1 MLPPSLQPPCPR
13 RTRSESKHAATPGHP
28 KKGAKYSSGSERLV
42 PTVISDLFDREMRV
56 LFGRLRRSVGFGL
69 LCLVIAFQTQ
79 AAEVGA
85 KEAELKQVRARIE
98 SIRKAIHAD
107 AERRDALAAQLKNA
121 DLAVQSARE
130 RLTSVRTQR
139 QAAEAK
145 LQELKREQAQTE
157 KQIAA
162 EREALSGELAAA
174 YMNGR
179 QEQLKLLLNQQD
191 PARLGR
197 MLAYYG
203 YFGRARAERIER
215 IEEQLAHLELLN
227 ENIAAEA
234 ARLREL
240 EKEQEKNVRSLAG
253 AREQRAQT
261 LAKVQSKIKTRNEE
275 LAKLQR
281 DARSLEK
288 LVEELRRAIDEFPEL
303 AEQPFQRVKGKLPW
317 PVKGS
322 VLAKYGQLRAGGPL
336 KWQGLVIGAERGTQ
350 VRAPYHGRVVYADW
364 LPGLGLLLVLDHGGG
379 YMSLYGNNEQLYRR
393 VGDRVAPGDVL
404 SAVGDAAG
412 VGKPGLY
419 LEIRKGRQALNPAEW
434 LRR

>member
-1 MLPPSLQPPCPR
+1 MIRRKAGVCSALWALVLLPLLGFQAY
-13 RTRSESKHAATPGHP
+13 AAGVD
-28 KKGAKYSSGSERLV
+28 S
-42 PTVISDLFDREMRV
+42 
-56 LFGRLRRSVGFGL
+56 
-69 LCLVIAFQTQ
+69 
-79 AAEVGA
+79 
-85 KEAELKQVRARIE
+85 KEAELKQVRGRIE

-107 AERRDALAAQLKNA
+107 AERRDALATQLKSA
-121 DLAVQSARE
+121 ELAVQSARE
-130 RLTSVRTQR
+130 QLASVRSQR
-139 QAAEAK
+139 
-145 LQELKREQAQTE
+145 
-157 KQIAA
+157 IAA
-162 EREALSGELAAA
+162 ERRLAELKQEQADTRRKIEAQRGALSAELATA

-197 MLAYYG
+197 MMAYYG

-215 IEEQLAHLELLN
+215 ISDELEHLDLLN
-227 ENIAAEA
+227 ENISAEA
-234 ARLREL
+234 SRLRVL
-240 EKEQEKNVRSLAG
+240 EEESEQNVKSLAG
-253 AREQRAQT
+253 ARQRRAQT
-261 LAKVQSKIKTRNEE
+261 LAQVQSKLKSRSEQ

-288 LVEELRRAIDEFPEL
+288 LVEELRRAIEEFPEL

-322 VLAKYGQLRAGGPL
+322 LLARFGQQRAGGPL

-419 LEIRKGRQALNPAEW
+419 LEIRNGRKALDPATW
-434 LRR
+434 LMRR